1 MSKISRSKIVLFS
14 SLSATAAIAAIAV
27 PLIHQQFGLAHLN
40 NDFSNTKEGNKNKIL
55 AFINDNK
62 KINQSMLTGQL
73 KIDEEKHSY
82 SDRSFVTVDEAF
94 QQGWFDFQIN
104 SAFDYNLYKSDLNAR
119 LAYVKANSTN
129 STYPIV
135 GLKIYAGQAETYSE
149 IIYEYSESSLGGFK
163 QTGEELIINSIVND
177 INNDP
182 KKYFLLKEDVGNFGD
197 LGLYAKN
204 IKSEDFEFI
213 KNKLIKQLKEN
224 NYFIDLTNV
233 EVDNVIPSNL
243 NLTYDVT
250 FDNGETQFKK
260 TYNKA
265 VISGL
270 DIEFGVDDPVW
281 KVKNFIKENK
291 DSLLTDLYQYFE
303 YDEPGSE
310 TDKPE
315 EKPYQ
320 EAEKLTIDDAYQK
333 NLIKFNSKNENIYNI
348 SNAGLFLE
356 FRTYQQTVQLADNNP
371 SAAEKSVFPSP
382 FDSTTPMY
390 RLFLTSYKGTP
401 REYTESFVIE
411 GTKQEGK
418 FKISETQKK
427 MEKLDNLLDELNL
440 DVDNFLE
447 IESVTLEGP
456 LKQEKPNNPS
466 QPSPFVDFQSTDIPF
481 VILKNAYEKYKEDDF
496 KYDIPFD
503 FKLKVNKK
511 PLDDIKNK
519 TQKDELN
526 DLLNKVVEQINKL
539 TIKDKLEGIVVNE
552 NQNFYQFKVN
562 VVMGEKDKD
571 LFISTQNYGLVKVDE
586 TQFKDENQYFKKQVD
601 EVAKFLN
608 GGTAPNGTPN
618 ASNNNKKYIKINI
631 AKNDNGEQISQANAV
646 ELMKQ
651 AQWNKIFT
659 SVSVYNVPDNII
671 DFPDFD
677 EFVKIDIDFDDLAKK
692 DWKEIDKIIKDK
704 KLTINLIVSKHGQS
718 QKVPIEFNFSDLF
731 V

>member
-14 SLSATAAIAAIAV
+14 SLSATVAFAAIAV
-27 PLIHQQFGLAHLN
+27 PLIHQQFGLVHLN

-55 AFINDNK
+55 AFINDSK

-163 QTGEELIINSIVND
+163 QTGEELIINSIIND

-213 KNKLIKQLKEN
+213 KNDSIKELKEN
-224 NYFIDLTNV
+224 NYFIELTNV

-291 DSLLTDLYQYFE
+291 ESLLTDLYQYFE

-315 EKPYQ
+315 EKPYE
-320 EAEKLTIDDAYQK
+320 EAEKLTIDDAYKQ
-333 NLIKFNSKNENIYNI
+333 NLIKFNSKNENIYNV

-356 FRTYQQTVQLADNNP
+356 FRTYQQTVQLANNNP
-371 SAAEKSVFPSP
+371 AAAEKSVFPSP

-390 RLFLTSYKGTP
+390 RLYLTSYKGTP

-418 FKISETQKK
+418 FQVSEVEKE

-440 DVDNFLE
+440 DVDNFLK
-447 IESVTLEGP
+447 IKSVTLEGP
-456 LKQEKPNNPS
+456 LDQEKPTNPV
-466 QPSPFVDFQSTDIPF
+466 PFANFTSSDIPF

-503 FKLKVNKK
+503 FELELEQTQLDTITDQSKKNELKTL
-511 PLDDIKNK
+511 LD
-519 TQKDELN
+519 
-526 DLLNKVVEQINKL
+526 KVVEQINKL

-562 VVMGEKDKD
+562 VVMGEKDQD
-571 LFISTQNYGLVKVDE
+571 LFISTQNYGLVKVNE
-586 TQFKDENQYFKKQVD
+586 TQFKDENQYFKTQVD

-608 GGTAPNGTPN
+608 GGSAPTTTPN
-618 ASNNNKKYIKINI
+618 TSNSNKQYIKINI
-631 AKNDNGEQISQANAV
+631 AKNDDGEQISQANAV

-651 AQWNKIFT
+651 AQWNKIFA
-659 SVSVYNVPDNII
+659 SVSVYNIPDNII

-692 DWKEIDKIIKDK
+692 DWKEIDEIIKDK
-704 KLTINLIVSKHGQS
+704 KLIINLIVWKHGQS
-718 QKVPIEFNFSDLF
+718 KKVPIEFNFSDLF

>member
-250 FDNGETQFKK
+250 FDNGETEFKK

-291 DSLLTDLYQYFE
+291 ESLLTDLYQYFE

-333 NLIKFNSKNENIYNI
+333 NLIKFNSKNENIYNV

-356 FRTYQQTVQLADNNP
+356 FRTYQQTVQLANNNP
-371 SAAEKSVFPSP
+371 AAAEKSVFPSP

-390 RLFLTSYKGTP
+390 RLYLTSYKGTP

-418 FKISETQKK
+418 FQVSEVEKE

-440 DVDNFLE
+440 DVDNFLK
-447 IESVTLEGP
+447 IKSVTLEGP
-456 LKQEKPNNPS
+456 LDQEKPTNPV
-466 QPSPFVDFQSTDIPF
+466 PFANFTSSDIPF

-503 FKLKVNKK
+503 FELELEQTQLDTITDQSKKNELKTL
-511 PLDDIKNK
+511 LD
-519 TQKDELN
+519 
-526 DLLNKVVEQINKL
+526 KVVEQINKL

-562 VVMGEKDKD
+562 VVMGEKDQD
-571 LFISTQNYGLVKVDE
+571 LFISTQNYGLVKVNE
-586 TQFKDENQYFKKQVD
+586 TQFKDENQYFKTQVD

-608 GGTAPNGTPN
+608 GGSAPTTTPN
-618 ASNNNKKYIKINI
+618 TSNSNKQYIKINI
-631 AKNDNGEQISQANAV
+631 AKNDDGEQISQANAV

-651 AQWNKIFT
+651 AQWNKIFA
-659 SVSVYNVPDNII
+659 SVSVYNIPDNII

-692 DWKEIDKIIKDK
+692 DWKEIDEIIKDK
-704 KLTINLIVSKHGQS
+704 KLIINLIVWKHGQS
-718 QKVPIEFNFSDLF
+718 KKVPIEFNFSDLF

>member
-14 SLSATAAIAAIAV
+14 SLSATVAFAAIAV

-55 AFINDNK
+55 AFINDSK

-163 QTGEELIINSIVND
+163 QTGEELIINSIIND

-213 KNKLIKQLKEN
+213 KNDSIKELKEN
-224 NYFIDLTNV
+224 NYFIELTNV

-265 VISGL
+265 VINGL

-315 EKPYQ
+315 EKPYE
-320 EAEKLTIDDAYQK
+320 EAEKLTIDDAYKQ
-333 NLIKFNSKNENIYNI
+333 NLIKFNSKNENIYNV

-371 SAAEKSVFPSP
+371 AAAEKSVFPSP

-390 RLFLTSYKGTP
+390 RLYLTSYKGTP

-418 FKISETQKK
+418 FQVSEVEKE

-440 DVDNFLE
+440 DVDSFLE
-447 IESVTLEGP
+447 IESVTLKGP
-456 LKQEKPNNPS
+456 LDQEKPNNPG
-466 QPSPFVDFQSTDIPF
+466 QPSPFANFDSTDIPF

-503 FKLKVNKK
+503 FKLKVNKN
-511 PLDDIKNK
+511 PLDEIKNK
-519 TQKDELN
+519 TQKEEL
-526 DLLNKVVEQINKL
+526 DKLLANVVEKINKL

-552 NQNFYQFKVN
+552 NQNFYQFKIN

-571 LFISTQNYGLVKVDE
+571 LFISTQNYGLIKVDE
-586 TQFKDENQYFKKQVD
+586 TKFKNENEYFKKQVD

-608 GGTAPNGTPN
+608 GGTAPNGTPSTN
-618 ASNNNKKYIKINI
+618 NNNKKYIKINI
-631 AKNDNGEQISQANAV
+631 AKNDAGEQISQANAV

-677 EFVKIDIDFDDLAKK
+677 EFVKIDIDFDDLAQK
-692 DWKEIDKIIKDK
+692 DWKAINEIISTK

-718 QKVPIEFNFSDLF
+718 QKVPIEFTFNDLF